1 MPTRH
6 LHSQQRQAVKNQL
19 ASLKLTVS
27 NVNSFTHFADGDT
40 YHPTWIEDD
49 LSKRNTRIAHTIAC
63 VDLAAEFGAKTL
75 SIQPGGPMIGTN
87 ITRDLAGKRFGP
99 GSGTG
104 S

>member
-1 MPTRH
+1 MPTPPP
-6 LHSQQRQAVKNQL
+6 HSPAAPSRENQL

-63 VDLAAEFGAKTL
+63 VDLPP
-75 SIQPGGPMIGTN
+75 S
-87 ITRDLAGKRFGP
+87 LALRR
-99 GSGTG
+99 
-104 S
+104 